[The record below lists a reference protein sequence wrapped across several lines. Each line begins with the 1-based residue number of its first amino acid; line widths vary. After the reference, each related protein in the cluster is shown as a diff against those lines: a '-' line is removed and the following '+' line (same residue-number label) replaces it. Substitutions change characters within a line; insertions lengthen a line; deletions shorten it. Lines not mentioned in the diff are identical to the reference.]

1 MSLTCK
7 FKHGLMSFVTLSG
20 KLSRR
25 EWREIQEFAK
35 LWILTYTNATNIME
49 FLRELRDTNRLDKRQ
64 DWVQDPM
71 LPWILLAYKSQKC
84 HDDTEC
90 TFRGCLRG
98 HTGKDL
104 ISKDQFVNG
113 GLDGVE
119 PLPWGIRSINQ
130 CHKKDRDARREAAR
144 LAYVEELEVLKEFDQ
159 VDPTT
164 WDLNDRPQAHV
175 MEYWEA
181 EMRASFGFL
190 RSLDP
195 YALQTETYDER
206 MEREFQENVQMYG
219 WTILRAL
226 KIYFIKCRVD
236 KTYTNE
242 EGWTLKTAA
251 RRWIPVIRAAGG
263 VEGYLESLRSG
274 EAKEPEMPSGIQCHV
289 ADCDFVCA
297 SEKALK
303 KHNKKCHETED
314 EGKGVED
321 EPDVVVKA
329 PAKTS
334 RVPVDLICPH
344 CDRKCRS
351 KKIWKAHTK
360 KCAPDDSDS
369 DSDSESDDEV
379 VLGGGGAGGAGGPDA
394 SQAFIAGEALL
405 FQTEK
410 EAEEEAA
417 SMVITLTL
425 EKHTRAGSGKKGDK
439 PSTTWS
445 LSFEGVPERL
455 IPRLLP
461 LLKKI
466 DGPFSKLNKQ
476 LKSIKTKPG
485 KHFGDDK
492 ISQCIKVF
500 ESVCKEY
507 TVIFVQK

>member
-1 MSLTCK
+1 
-7 FKHGLMSFVTLSG
+7 
-20 KLSRR
+20 
-25 EWREIQEFAK
+25 
-35 LWILTYTNATNIME
+35 ME
-49 FLRELRDTNRLDKRQ
+49 FLRNLRETNRLDKRRE
-64 DWVQDPM
+64 WVQDHM
-71 LPWILLAYKSQKC
+71 LVWILLAYKSQKC
-84 HDDTEC
+84 DDDAKC
-90 TFRGCLRG
+90 TFKGCLRG

-104 ISKDQFVNG
+104 ISKDQFLNG
-113 GLDGVE
+113 GLDGVD

-130 CHKKDRDARREAAR
+130 CYKKDSDERQEAAR
-144 LAYVEELEVLKEFDQ
+144 LTYVAELEAWGIEEYPQ
-159 VDPTT
+159 AT
-164 WDLNDRPQAHV
+164 WDRPENPPAHIPT
-175 MEYWEA
+175 YWEV
-181 EMRASFGFL
+181 EY
-190 RSLDP
+190 LDLTHFWKNLN
-195 YALQTETYDER
+195 AFEEWEER
-206 MEREFQENVQMYG
+206 PFQRKIAMYG
-219 WTILRAL
+219 SKILRVFRT
-226 KIYFIKCRVD
+226 YFLKCRVV
-236 KTYTNE
+236 KTYTNK
-242 EGWTLKTAA
+242 EGWSLKTAA

-289 ADCDFVCA
+289 ADCDFMCA
-297 SEKALK
+297 SESALK

-314 EGKGVED
+314 EEKGVED
-321 EPDVVVKA
+321 EPYAVVKA

-334 RVPVDLICPH
+334 RVPDDLICPH
-344 CDRKCRS
+344 CDRKCKT

-360 KCAPDDSDS
+360 NCVADDSDS
-369 DSDSESDDEV
+369 DSDDEV
-379 VLGGGGAGGAGGPDA
+379 VHGGAYAQGGAGGPDLTFGME
-394 SQAFIAGEALL
+394 QLQKE
-405 FQTEK
+405 EK

-461 LLKKI
+461 QLKKI